1 MSSGLR
7 TNDTCLSRARMV
19 TSLDDIQSLR
29 FWKAIAAEFLG
40 TLLLVFVGC
49 GSCVSKEA
57 NIVSIALCFGLSVA
71 TIVWMICH
79 VSGGHINPAVTA
91 AMLATRKISLARA
104 VFYVIFQLLG
114 SIVGA
119 GLLYGLKDAGGKG
132 LGLTQVNEKID
143 PGRAVGIELF
153 ITLVLVFTVFA
164 SVDSK
169 RKDLNG
175 STPLTIGLSVT
186 MCHLFAI
193 PFTGS
198 SMNTARSFGPAV
210 VMWEWTHHWVY
221 WVGPIIGGVAAG
233 LIYEHVFA
241 VNASMTKAKAC
252 MLSSSYDDEKYEA
265 QKLKIRILEEDDVET
280 INLKDAE
287 AGAGEGEGGKSNH
300 DDPPVEV

>member
-7 TNDTCLSRARMV
+7 TNDTCLSTSRMV

-49 GSCVSKEA
+49 GSCVSEEA
-57 NIVSIALCFGLSVA
+57 SVISIALCFGLSVA

-104 VFYVIFQLLG
+104 VFYVFFQLLG

-119 GLLYGLKDAGGKG
+119 GLLYGLKVQEKGG
-132 LGLTQVNEKID
+132 LGLTLVSKEID
-143 PGRAVGIELF
+143 AGRAVGIELF

-210 VMWEWTHHWVY
+210 VMWNWTHHWVY

-233 LIYEHVFA
+233 LLYEHVFA
-241 VNASMTKAKAC
+241 VNASMSKAKAC
-252 MLSSSYDDEKYEA
+252 MLSSAYDDEKYEA
-265 QKLKIRILEEDDVET
+265 QKLKIRILEEDDDVET
-280 INLKDAE
+280 INLKEAE
-287 AGAGEGEGGKSNH
+287 AGEGKGAKSNH
-300 DDPPVEV
+300 DDPQVEV